1 MKKKKKTGLV
11 IVLVLVLAIAGL
23 AVWQRGNI
31 RALLLSRTLSRE
43 ELSEQMGQQMAR
55 TEEASQS
62 AGVKVR
68 GMTEEEKAAL
78 SSSEL
83 SRDELIDRLAGLAE
97 IESSALD
104 TAQAQESAE
113 NETVQPEQTVDP
125 QAALREQLAKK
136 VAEVYVM
143 EAEYTGWLEQAN
155 QSAIDE
161 FTALPEEEQTS
172 SAKYSIGM
180 EYLAEALKKE
190 KECDQKMKDIETEI
204 RSLLTQL
211 GEDTSLA
218 DEIHEAYL
226 DEKASLKA
234 YYLSLH

>member
-31 RALLLSRTLSRE
+31 RALLLSCTLSRE

-62 AGVKVR
+62 AGVNVR
-68 GMTEEEKAAL
+68 GMTDEEKAAL

-136 VAEVYVM
+136 RAEVYVM

-218 DEIHEAYL
+218 DEIHAAYL

>member
-11 IVLVLVLAIAGL
+11 IVLVLVLALAAL
-23 AVWQRGNI
+23 AVWQRENI
-31 RALLLSRTLSRE
+31 HALLLSRTLSRE

-68 GMTEEEKAAL
+68 GMTDEEKAAL

-97 IESSALD
+97 LEASALD
-104 TAQAQESAE
+104 TAQSQGVSESAE
-113 NETVQPEQTVDP
+113 AQPDAAADP

-143 EAEYTGWLEQAN
+143 EAEYTDWLEQAN
-155 QSAIDE
+155 QGAIDE
-161 FTALPEEEQTS
+161 FNALPEEEQTS

-180 EYLAEALKKE
+180 QYLAEALKKE

-218 DEIHEAYL
+218 DEIHAAYL

>member
-11 IVLVLVLAIAGL
+11 IVLVLVLVIAGL
-23 AVWQRGNI
+23 AVWERENI

-55 TEEASQS
+55 TEEASQN
-62 AGVKVR
+62 AGVNVR
-68 GMTEEEKAAL
+68 GVTDEEKAAL

-83 SRDELIDRLAGLAE
+83 SRDELIERLAGLAE

-104 TAQAQESAE
+104 TAQSQGSAE
-113 NETVQPEQTVDP
+113 NETAQLEQAADP

-155 QSAIDE
+155 QGAIDE
-161 FTALPEEEQTS
+161 FTALPEDEQTS

-190 KECDQKMKDIETEI
+190 KECDQKMKDIEAEI

-211 GEDTSLA
+211 GEDTSLV
-218 DEIHEAYL
+218 DEIHAAYV